1 MRAAAPCTTLGVPE
15 FSQGRAYGDSL
26 GALLG
31 VRADRMRVPLPIT
44 SPRGRWE
51 GGAPI
56 DSSALMPGE
65 HLPAAPKLTR
75 KFEYLRI

>member
-1 MRAAAPCTTLGVPE
+1 VRASAPCTTLGVPE
-15 FSQGRAYGDSL
+15 FSQRRAYGDSL

-56 DSSALMPGE
+56 DSSALMPGRY
-65 HLPAAPKLTR
+65 LPAAPKLTR
-75 KFEYLRI
+75 KFDRLRI

>member
-1 MRAAAPCTTLGVPE
+1 MRATAPCTTLGVPE

-31 VRADRMRVPLPIT
+31 VRADHMQVPLPIT